1 MRTLWQIIAGIF
13 RWTWRLLNF
22 IRELILNLFPV
33 LLIPVG
39 VGIYLSFQSSSTSTA
54 RARRAAGRL
63 KRRGGRSAFGK

>member
-22 IRELILNLFPV
+22 IRELILNLFLV
-33 LLIPVG
+33 LLILVG

-54 RARRAAGRL
+54 RRARCW
-63 KRRGGRSAFGK
+63 ST